1 MRYQQDL
8 QVVLRDRL
16 ARLLT
21 SDAHDAPSRIR
32 YTVDWLRKQP
42 ALQAILTAAGRAE
55 DGLREGFEK
64 WKESVAAGVPVAA
77 KTEAGGAWLV
87 WRFLEE
93 IADADRGGVHDPL
106 GDYLHGYYGREETDA
121 VRTLVQR
128 VVVPLFDYLSEQVT
142 RSSTM
147 LYHLERYVR
156 RLEWFE
162 QDALYA
168 RYQEMSA
175 QKGQKAED
183 VYDTDFRRF
192 LFGEGVNM
200 PYSQAKSPSGL
211 SDAIA
216 EVDDEDRFIG
226 EIKLFDGKNR
236 GKRELGKGLNQAIEY
251 AHDWGTPSAYLMIV
265 NLSGRVLELPS
276 DGLKE
281 AWPPYLDV
289 GNVRVY
295 MIVARGLP
303 QESASKQGKPQPV
316 VVKREDLLHPDG
328 AD

>member
-1 MRYQQDL
+1 VRYQQDL
-8 QVVLRDRL
+8 QVALRDRL

-21 SDAHDAPSRIR
+21 SNAYDAPSRIR
-32 YTVDWLRKQP
+32 YTVDWIRKQP
-42 ALQAILTAAGRAE
+42 PLQAILTVAERAE
-55 DGLREGFEK
+55 NSLPEDFGR
-64 WKESVAAGVPVAA
+64 WKESVAAGVPAA
-77 KTEAGGAWLV
+77 AETEAGSAWRV
-87 WRFLEE
+87 WCFLEE
-93 IADADRGGVHDPL
+93 IAEADRNGVHDPL
-106 GDYLHGYYGREETDA
+106 CDYLHGNYGREETDA
-121 VRTLVQR
+121 VRNLFQR
-128 VVVPLFDYLSEQVT
+128 VVTPLFDYLSEQVT

-168 RYQEMSA
+168 QYQEVSA
-175 QKGQKAED
+175 QKGEE

-200 PYSQAKSPSGL
+200 PYSQTKSPSGL
-211 SDAIA
+211 SDAIV
-216 EVDDEDRFIG
+216 EVDDEDCFIG
-226 EIKLFDGKNR
+226 EIKLFDGENR

-251 AHDWGTPSAYLMIV
+251 AHDWGTPSGYLVIV
-265 NLSGRVLELPS
+265 NLSGRVLELPT
-276 DGLKE
+276 DGPKE
-281 AWPPYLDV
+281 AWPPYLDI

-303 QESASKQGKPQPV
+303 RKSASKQGKPQPV